1 MPNLKKFIE
10 KKKGEMLYAAFFIS
24 QINQANNWDYV
35 VVSNENEMS
44 EDCDVDVFAK
54 SKKLPTLNLQLKNID
69 TEHKYRGILRAREA
83 ENNSDGE
90 SLVQIRDLDS
100 ISWIK
105 EAVDRCTMHYE
116 KPRRCNIVLLL
127 HVYHVTKIDEEYA
140 REEFIQ
146 YQQSDFKA
154 IYLVNPFGT
163 TQDGQ
168 LLAIKAL
175 PKN

>member
-1 MPNLKKFIE
+1 
-10 KKKGEMLYAAFFIS
+10 MLYASFFIS

-35 VVSNENEMS
+35 MVSNENEMS

-69 TEHKYRGILRAREA
+69 TEHKYRRILREREG

-90 SLVQIRDLDS
+90 SVVQIRDLDS
-100 ISWIK
+100 VNWIK
-105 EAVDRCTMHYE
+105 EAVDRCTLHYE
-116 KPRRCNIVLLL
+116 KPRRCSMVLIL
-127 HVYHVTKIDEEYA
+127 HVYHGTKIDDGYA
-140 REEFIQ
+140 RDEFTQ

-168 LLAIKAL
+168 NIDGQLLAIKAL